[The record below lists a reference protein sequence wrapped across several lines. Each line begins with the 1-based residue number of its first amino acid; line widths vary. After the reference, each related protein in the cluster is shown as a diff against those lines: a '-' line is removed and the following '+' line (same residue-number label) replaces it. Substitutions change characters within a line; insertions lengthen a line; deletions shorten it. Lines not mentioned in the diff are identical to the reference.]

1 VNLRGF
7 GPGGQPA
14 EPGEAIRG
22 FLDAL
27 GMPAD
32 RVPDGVQAQA
42 ALDRSLI
49 AGKQVLVVL
58 DNARDPGQVRPCCLA
73 HPGAWCS

>member
-1 VNLRGF
+1 
-7 GPGGQPA
+7 
-14 EPGEAIRG
+14 
-22 FLDAL
+22 
-27 GMPAD
+27 MPAD

>member
-1 VNLRGF
+1 VS
-7 GPGGQPA
+7 
-14 EPGEAIRG
+14 
-22 FLDAL
+22 
-27 GMPAD
+27 
-32 RVPDGVQAQA
+32 
-42 ALDRSLI
+42 SLI